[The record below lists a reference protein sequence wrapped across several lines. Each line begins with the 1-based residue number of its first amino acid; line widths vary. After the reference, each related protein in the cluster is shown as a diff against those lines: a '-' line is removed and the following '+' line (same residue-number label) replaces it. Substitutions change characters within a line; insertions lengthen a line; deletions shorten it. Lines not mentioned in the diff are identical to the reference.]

1 MNPRGELND
10 CQFPKPVYF
19 LNFAPIYLL
28 LYAQICVGLFPTPK
42 KPLLFF
48 FFNRQGIITGSYNWS
63 KQKDQLTMRF

>member
-48 FFNRQGIITGSYNWS
+48 FSTDRGSSQEATTGQN
-63 KQKDQLTMRF
+63 KKIN